1 MKLRQSTL
9 LKYVL
14 SYLLILAVC
23 FSGFYAVMR
32 FHLQKQY
39 ASAYQIETE
48 KKIENLSQILVQ
60 RFSDILTTNYIIE
73 SDTTYIT
80 ARYSQSSYQRYL
92 AVTEL
97 KKLATTN
104 ALIQDI
110 LYLDIQNGDAL
121 AANSTCFYKNGSF
134 YIKTAS
140 GDVEI
145 PSAFLDE
152 KKYHNSLQ
160 TIPYANGSFCIFLC
174 PRNSQL
180 YRTVFVI
187 NQSQL
192 NTLINTYTAQEIESV
207 ELLFDRTCV
216 FSTTDAIWETEQL
229 AQQPVGMFVDLNN
242 EEQLYIQPIGTLKM
256 EAAVRI
262 NSAFFSDSV
271 AAVFEKSYMIMSL
284 LLLIGV
290 VMVYF
295 ALKST
300 YAPLHALRKRVTKN
314 ASMIEND
321 IQALGRAFDASA
333 DEREALE
340 AQITSYKTMIQRSLP
355 LSATGDRDRNA
366 QIDTLFSAQFYGSL
380 AVALL
385 RFSDDRLPLLS
396 QTNEWTLVLLDETAS
411 GQSVLVICTESESIA
426 AEKAPLFFSN
436 LAARCSC
443 TIAYS
448 DFSSNPLDIA
458 RLLDMA
464 TQTQRWMTEQSVLA
478 YSDIPQPHTQ
488 SASLSYPYQ
497 IFDEFA
503 ASLRQLDFDA
513 TEQQVQALF
522 DLIGEEACPPI
533 VARCVMMDILTSLNA
548 AMSANAIK
556 YDQYRKLLTQALSD
570 CRAQNF
576 SAVRTEAFE
585 DIQALLTILK
595 RETESV
601 GLQLPQVLHFV
612 DENCYQPEFTLAY
625 LADYFGVTSVYMSTF
640 FTKRMRVNLSDYIWE
655 RRLQRSKYLLETTEL
670 TIDQI
675 AVAVG
680 YEIVSSFRRKFK
692 QDVGVSPSEYR
703 RQYTAQE

>member
-14 SYLLILAVC
+14 SYFLILAVC
-23 FSGFYAVMR
+23 FAGFYAVVR
-32 FHLQKQY
+32 FQLQKNY
-39 ASAYQIETE
+39 TAAYQAETE

-121 AANSTCFYKNGSF
+121 AANSTCIYKNGSF
-134 YIKTAS
+134 FIKTAS
-140 GDVEI
+140 GDVQI
-145 PSAFLDE
+145 PQAFLDE
-152 KKYHNSLQ
+152 KAYHNSLQ
-160 TIPYANGSFCIFLC
+160 TITYAGGSFCVFLC

-207 ELLFDRTCV
+207 ELLYDRACV
-216 FSTTDAIWETEQL
+216 FSTTDTVSEAGTL
-229 AQQPVGMFVDLNN
+229 KQQPVGVFVDLNE
-242 EEQLYIQPIGTLKM
+242 EEQVYIQPIGTLQM

-271 AAVFEKSYMIMSL
+271 EAVFESSYLIMSL

-300 YAPLHALRKRVTKN
+300 YAPLRALRKRVTKN
-314 ASMIEND
+314 DSVIEND

-333 DEREALE
+333 DEREAME
-340 AQITSYKTMIQRSLP
+340 AQITSYKTMIKRSLP
-355 LSATGDRDRNA
+355 LAAVENGDWDA
-366 QIDTLFSAQFYGSL
+366 QLDALFSARFHGAL
-380 AVALL
+380 AVAIL
-385 RFSDDRLPLLS
+385 RFPSSRRQPLPELDA
-396 QTNEWTLVLLDETAS
+396 WTLISLEEAENS
-411 GQSVLVICTESESIA
+411 QSVLVICADSESNA
-426 AEKAPLFFSN
+426 AEKAPLLFSA
-436 LAARCSC
+436 LSAQLSCSV
-443 TIAYS
+443 AYS

-464 TQTQRWMTEQSVLA
+464 AQTQRCLGDRQLLA
-478 YSDIPQPHTQ
+478 YSDIPQQ
-488 SASLSYPYQ
+488 SPAPAYPYQ
-497 IFDEFA
+497 VFDAFS

-513 TEQQVQALF
+513 AEQQVQTLF
-522 DLIGEEACPPI
+522 DLISTEFCPHII
-533 VARCVMMDILTSLNA
+533 VRCVLMDILTSLNA

-556 YDQYRKLLTQALSD
+556 YEQYRQLLTQTLACCRTQEFSD
-570 CRAQNF
+570 VKTQ
-576 SAVRTEAFE
+576 AFE
-585 DIQALLTILK
+585 NIRALLTIFR

-601 GLQLPQVLHFV
+601 GLQLPQVLRFV
-612 DENCYQPEFTLAY
+612 EENCYHPDFTLAF
-625 LADYFGVTSVYMSTF
+625 LAEHFGVTSVYMSSF
-640 FTKRMRVNLSDYIWE
+640 FTRRMRVNLSDYIWE
-655 RRLQRSKYLLETTEL
+655 LRLQRGKYLLETTEL

-675 AVAVG
+675 AEAVG

-692 QDVGVSPSEYR
+692 QEIGISPSEYR
-703 RQYTAQE
+703 RQYTARS